1 MPGKHGNDATE
12 TKRPLL
18 DARNYTPLDETS
30 IRYDGWRI
38 VVVCFLLATFGW
50 GLGFYGQSVYVAE
63 LQRLHG
69 WPASLISSGT
79 TFFYL
84 FGAALVAFVSE
95 AIKAFGPRNC
105 MIAGICT
112 MAAAAISI
120 GQVREPWQLYL
131 ANAVLAF
138 GWAGTSLGII
148 TNTLGLWFD
157 KKRGMAISLALNGA
171 SFGGIAGVPL
181 LVMAIGHFGFSGAMT
196 ASAVVMVVVMV
207 PVILL
212 SVGRPPVHASAG
224 DVEAADAPSPTQIRA
239 RAFRDIG
246 FLSVSA
252 AFALVLFAQVGF
264 IVHLISFLDSVIGR
278 QQAAI
283 AMALLTAMA
292 VVGRVLFSFVIDR
305 MNQRLASALSF
316 VSQAIA
322 LLIVINVHHDY
333 ALIAACALF
342 GFSVGNLI
350 TLPALIVQRE
360 FDPRS
365 FGVLV
370 SLITAINQI
379 TYAFGPGVVGLLRDL
394 SGSYTLPFYG
404 CIAVEL
410 TAAVLIMI
418 RGRGR
423 KSVARRSAA
432 ISRDRAFDAT
442 PASGLRIGSSCASR
456 LLTMR
461 SYALPLPQQLLQIQ
475 PFREHRQR
483 SIRRARPFF
492 LRPVA
497 VELDAVLV
505 GIAQIQR
512 LADAVVAGAV
522 ELDAGLDH
530 AIQRIRQRRARGIEN
545 GGVKQPGG
553 AWRRRMAALA
563 FPGVEADVMVIAAGR
578 NERRTGAHP
587 LHHLEAEH
595 AAIEPQRAFEIG
607 DLEMDMPDAGAGND
621 GWVLGHVVS
630 LRNLTSPRMLRR
642 RTLRDAC

>member
-1 MPGKHGNDATE
+1 MDASSY
-12 TKRPLL
+12 KPV
-18 DARNYTPLDETS
+18 PETS

-38 VVVCFLLATFGW
+38 VAVCFLLATFGC

-105 MIAGICT
+105 LVAGT
-112 MAAAAISI
+112 FAMAAAAISI

-138 GWAGTSLGII
+138 GWAGTSLSII

-157 KKRGMAISLALNGA
+157 NKRGMAISLALNGA
-171 SFGGIAGVPL
+171 SFGGIIGVPL
-181 LVMAIGHFGFSGAMT
+181 LVAGIGYFGFSGAMM
-196 ASAVVMVVVMV
+196 AAAGVMIALMV
-207 PVILL
+207 PVILIF
-212 SVGRPPVHASAG
+212 VGRPPMHLATAVAAS
-224 DVEAADAPSPTQIRA
+224 AADAPSSTQIRA

-246 FLSVSA
+246 FLSVST

-264 IVHLISFLDSVIGR
+264 IVHLITFLDSVIGR
-278 QQAAI
+278 ERAAI
-283 AMALLTAMA
+283 AVALLTAMA

-305 MNQRLASALSF
+305 MNQRLASSLSF
-316 VSQAIA
+316 VSQAVA
-322 LLIVINVHHDY
+322 LLIVINVHNDY

-418 RGRGR
+418 RGRHA
-423 KSVARRSAA
+423 K
-432 ISRDRAFDAT
+432 T
-442 PASGLRIGSSCASR
+442 SS
-456 LLTMR
+456 
-461 SYALPLPQQLLQIQ
+461 
-475 PFREHRQR
+475 
-483 SIRRARPFF
+483 
-492 LRPVA
+492 
-497 VELDAVLV
+497 
-505 GIAQIQR
+505 
-512 LADAVVAGAV
+512 
-522 ELDAGLDH
+522 
-530 AIQRIRQRRARGIEN
+530 
-545 GGVKQPGG
+545 
-553 AWRRRMAALA
+553 
-563 FPGVEADVMVIAAGR
+563 
-578 NERRTGAHP
+578 
-587 LHHLEAEH
+587 
-595 AAIEPQRAFEIG
+595 
-607 DLEMDMPDAGAGND
+607 
-621 GWVLGHVVS
+621 
-630 LRNLTSPRMLRR
+630 
-642 RTLRDAC
+642 

>member
-1 MPGKHGNDATE
+1 
-12 TKRPLL
+12 L

-105 MIAGICT
+105 LVAGT
-112 MAAAAISI
+112 LAMAAAAISI

-138 GWAGTSLGII
+138 GWASTSLGII
-148 TNTLGLWFD
+148 TNVLGLWFD
-157 KKRGMAISLALNGA
+157 RKRGMAISLALNGA
-171 SFGGIAGVPL
+171 SFGGIVGVPL
-181 LVMAIGHFGFSGAMT
+181 LIMAIGHFGFSGAMT
-196 ASAVVMVVVMV
+196 ASAVVMVAVMV

-212 SVGRPPVHASAG
+212 SVGQPPVLASAG

-239 RAFRDIG
+239 RAFRDVG

-264 IVHLISFLDSVIGR
+264 IVHLIAFLDAVIGR

-305 MNQRLASALSF
+305 MNQRLASSLSF

-360 FDPRS
+360 FDARS

-410 TAAVLIMI
+410 TAAVLVMI
-418 RGRGR
+418 RGRG
-423 KSVARRSAA
+423 KKA
-432 ISRDRAFDAT
+432 
-442 PASGLRIGSSCASR
+442 
-456 LLTMR
+456 
-461 SYALPLPQQLLQIQ
+461 
-475 PFREHRQR
+475 
-483 SIRRARPFF
+483 
-492 LRPVA
+492 
-497 VELDAVLV
+497 
-505 GIAQIQR
+505 
-512 LADAVVAGAV
+512 
-522 ELDAGLDH
+522 
-530 AIQRIRQRRARGIEN
+530 
-545 GGVKQPGG
+545 
-553 AWRRRMAALA
+553 
-563 FPGVEADVMVIAAGR
+563 
-578 NERRTGAHP
+578 
-587 LHHLEAEH
+587 
-595 AAIEPQRAFEIG
+595 
-607 DLEMDMPDAGAGND
+607 
-621 GWVLGHVVS
+621 
-630 LRNLTSPRMLRR
+630 
-642 RTLRDAC
+642 

>member
-1 MPGKHGNDATE
+1 
-12 TKRPLL
+12 L
-18 DARNYTPLDETS
+18 DARNFTPLDETA

-38 VVVCFLLATFGW
+38 VAVCFLLATFGW

-105 MIAGICT
+105 LIAGT
-112 MAAAAISI
+112 LAMAAAAISI

-148 TNTLGLWFD
+148 TTTLGLWFD
-157 KKRGMAISLALNGA
+157 NKRGMAISLALNGA
-171 SFGGIAGVPL
+171 SFGGIVGVPL
-181 LVMAIGHFGFSGAMT
+181 LVTAIGHFGFPGAMT
-196 ASAVVMVVVMV
+196 ASAVVMVALMV

-212 SVGRPPVHASAG
+212 LVGRPPLHLSAG
-224 DVEAADAPSPTQIRA
+224 RIDTADAPSPAQIRA

-264 IVHLISFLDSVIGR
+264 IVHLIAFLDSVIGR

-305 MNQRLASALSF
+305 LNQRLASSLSF
-316 VSQAIA
+316 ASQAVA

-404 CIAVEL
+404 CVAVEL
-410 TAAVLIMI
+410 TAAVLIMV
-418 RGRGR
+418 RGR
-423 KSVARRSAA
+423 A
-432 ISRDRAFDAT
+432 
-442 PASGLRIGSSCASR
+442 P
-456 LLTMR
+456 
-461 SYALPLPQQLLQIQ
+461 
-475 PFREHRQR
+475 
-483 SIRRARPFF
+483 
-492 LRPVA
+492 
-497 VELDAVLV
+497 
-505 GIAQIQR
+505 
-512 LADAVVAGAV
+512 
-522 ELDAGLDH
+522 
-530 AIQRIRQRRARGIEN
+530 
-545 GGVKQPGG
+545 
-553 AWRRRMAALA
+553 
-563 FPGVEADVMVIAAGR
+563 
-578 NERRTGAHP
+578 
-587 LHHLEAEH
+587 
-595 AAIEPQRAFEIG
+595 
-607 DLEMDMPDAGAGND
+607 
-621 GWVLGHVVS
+621 S
-630 LRNLTSPRMLRR
+630 LRG
-642 RTLRDAC
+642 A